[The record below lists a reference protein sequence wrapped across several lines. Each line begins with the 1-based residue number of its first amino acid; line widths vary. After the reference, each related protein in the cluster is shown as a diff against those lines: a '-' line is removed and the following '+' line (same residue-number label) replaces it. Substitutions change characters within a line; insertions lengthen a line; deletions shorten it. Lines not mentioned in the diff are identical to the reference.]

1 MNDKKY
7 YITITP
13 DIDYLFTYQDGSCFD
28 SFGDEIFNEDF
39 SLGPR
44 FCIVV
49 PGIEEWHRRFIKAT
63 DFAETE
69 TCQSFD
75 WISWHLE
82 GLLFAKEIKR
92 QLPSCFRLY
101 YNPPYEDNS
110 NIIENE
116 IEITEDVDSLIESL
130 KGDANVSIDL
140 AFKHN
145 VSYQTEKLTDRITVT
160 AKVGNSTF
168 DFYIPQNRISDLKQ
182 WLLNIIKGEDDVNVL
197 NLPSANLTFF
207 HQRVGKHPEMGQ
219 LWIEKKEETSIPAF
233 AAYVN
238 TKEFIKGLYLSLMS
252 ELGFFIYSNK
262 VYKDQDYPTGKERE
276 ECWKP
281 YNDLKSVQ
289 IESYI
294 YDITAKIDNAAPLV
308 TESYVIFPDYGDC
321 IFWDTMGIGCGDYVD
336 LETDSG
342 MIKLRVPGLR
352 EWYEEYFQP
361 KSKEQFAEFW
371 KKGWN
376 FALKLRK
383 LFPAH
388 IDLFYMCYDPSNPD
402 AVLDYNC
409 KLTKVI
415 VPHTRE
421 IYYYFPTLE
430 ANCQEEWENK
440 STLAAVVY
448 VFDRAYSLTS
458 IEGGVACAKNS
469 FLKGVE
475 KAKEAQQSDV
485 SILESNITV
494 NFDNAEVCSALRKIA
509 EDAFQAG
516 FHWQFEYGQHM
527 FMDSHATLMLEYQDN
542 VMIKNAHPENQWNN
556 RPGNGPTPG
565 FNGKYKFYFKE
576 NLTTIKNG
584 DRVALHPHENKGW
597 ERSCLFRVVEI
608 SDSYIVVDTGWA
620 ILNKCDLW
628 DIELIEVSR

>member
-145 VSYQTEKLTDRITVT
+145 VSYQTEKLIDRIIVT

-262 VYKDQDYPTGKERE
+262 VY
-276 ECWKP
+276 
-281 YNDLKSVQ
+281 
-289 IESYI
+289 
-294 YDITAKIDNAAPLV
+294 
-308 TESYVIFPDYGDC
+308 
-321 IFWDTMGIGCGDYVD
+321 
-336 LETDSG
+336 
-342 MIKLRVPGLR
+342 
-352 EWYEEYFQP
+352 
-361 KSKEQFAEFW
+361 
-371 KKGWN
+371 
-376 FALKLRK
+376 
-383 LFPAH
+383 H
-388 IDLFYMCYDPSNPD
+388 
-402 AVLDYNC
+402 
-409 KLTKVI
+409 
-415 VPHTRE
+415 
-421 IYYYFPTLE
+421 
-430 ANCQEEWENK
+430 
-440 STLAAVVY
+440 
-448 VFDRAYSLTS
+448 
-458 IEGGVACAKNS
+458 
-469 FLKGVE
+469 
-475 KAKEAQQSDV
+475 
-485 SILESNITV
+485 
-494 NFDNAEVCSALRKIA
+494 
-509 EDAFQAG
+509 
-516 FHWQFEYGQHM
+516 
-527 FMDSHATLMLEYQDN
+527 
-542 VMIKNAHPENQWNN
+542 
-556 RPGNGPTPG
+556 
-565 FNGKYKFYFKE
+565 
-576 NLTTIKNG
+576 
-584 DRVALHPHENKGW
+584 
-597 ERSCLFRVVEI
+597 
-608 SDSYIVVDTGWA
+608 
-620 ILNKCDLW
+620 
-628 DIELIEVSR
+628 